1 MLVNHTL
8 GGYTLS
14 LHLEEAEFNV
24 SVLFS
29 QAPKNIAAERCNFPD
44 VVKGI
49 FFLNDGP
56 SASLINDTDVDFTT
70 GPLTVPMH
78 ACLQMQA
85 I

>member
-1 MLVNHTL
+1 MLVNRTL

-49 FFLNDGP
+49 FFFLEMM
-56 SASLINDTDVDFTT
+56 V
-70 GPLTVPMH
+70 
-78 ACLQMQA
+78 LQPH
-85 I
+85 

>member
-49 FFLNDGP
+49 FF
-56 SASLINDTDVDFTT
+56 F
-70 GPLTVPMH
+70 
-78 ACLQMQA
+78 
-85 I
+85 